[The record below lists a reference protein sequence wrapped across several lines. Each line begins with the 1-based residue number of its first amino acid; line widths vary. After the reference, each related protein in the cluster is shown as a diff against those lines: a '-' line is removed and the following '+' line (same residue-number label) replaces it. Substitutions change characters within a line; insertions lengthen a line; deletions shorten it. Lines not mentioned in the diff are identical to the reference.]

1 MKAKI
6 FFLAVVLGVATPGF
20 GQSFNVDVGP
30 TTPFGVPSD
39 GYAAGAGQ
47 PGTWNAVNHG
57 AGNEPLSD
65 LTGGPTGVTLS
76 SSGGD
81 ANFSANNA
89 GTTGDDQ
96 ALMDDL
102 QDVGDAGS
110 LATWTFS
117 GLAKGSYT
125 VYTYAWAPDNA
136 AYVSEVSVAG
146 SPDPSQFI
154 GGGWPG
160 GHSQGTT
167 YALHTVD
174 VVDGTIAIS
183 VATNSGFGSV
193 NGFQLVGGAG
203 DPCPWDLDGGG
214 GVGILDLL
222 ALLAAWG
229 PNPGHPADFDGSG
242 VVGILDLLTLLANW
256 GPCP

>member
-1 MKAKI
+1 M
-6 FFLAVVLGVATPGF
+6 
-20 GQSFNVDVGP
+20 
-30 TTPFGVPSD
+30 
-39 GYAAGAGQ
+39 
-47 PGTWNAVNHG
+47 
-57 AGNEPLSD
+57 
-65 LTGGPTGVTLS
+65 
-76 SSGGD
+76 
-81 ANFSANNA
+81 
-89 GTTGDDQ
+89 
-96 ALMDDL
+96 
-102 QDVGDAGS
+102 
-110 LATWTFS
+110 
-117 GLAKGSYT
+117 
-125 VYTYAWAPDNA
+125 YTYAWAPDNA

-203 DPCPWDLDGGG
+203 EPCPWDLDGGG
-214 GVGILDLL
+214 DVGILDLL

-242 VVGILDLLTLLANW
+242 VVGVLDLVTLMANW